1 MGLAEISI
9 TLWFIFFG
17 FSVLFGLTMCKKALN
32 PDIERTQR
40 EYWIGI
46 AIFVF
51 IHLIARILYY
61 LYDFIYVGG
70 ELFWTWGA
78 IFGIA
83 GLTFLLYAI
92 ERNIFTQSKFILTIL
107 AIISVLL
114 LIILPADI
122 GSIIQ
127 IIILPIIACPIPLI
141 YFYIAA
147 KSTEKI
153 RRNSLLNGLGV
164 LIFLAGQVTHGKF
177 FFESWQPV
185 YFIVAPVLMLIGS
198 IIFFYGL
205 VRKG

>member
-1 MGLAEISI
+1 MGLAEFSI
-9 TLWFIFFG
+9 ALWFIFFG
-17 FSVLFGLTMCKKALN
+17 FSILFGLAMCKNAVN

-51 IHLIARILYY
+51 IHLIARIFYY
-61 LYDFIYVGG
+61 FYDFIHVGD

-92 ERNIFTQSKFILTIL
+92 ERNIFAQSRFFLTIL
-107 AIISVLL
+107 SIISVIL
-114 LIILPADI
+114 LIILPADF
-122 GSIIQ
+122 GSIVQ

-147 KSTEKI
+147 KSGEKV

-164 LIFLAGQVTHGKF
+164 FIFLAGQVTHGKF

-205 VRKG
+205 IRKG